1 MEEKRNDMEQK
12 KERLKSYTR
21 NKKKLDSLKE
31 QKNELDEKI
40 KSVRAMVYSGMPH
53 GSSKKTDLSDY
64 MVKLEKMEEK
74 ISRKID
80 DINKNFY
87 EIEEAI
93 AELED
98 GNESEIIR
106 MRYISGMD
114 WEKIGEE
121 IEYSTRQVHNL
132 HGKALK
138 NIKL

>member
-12 KERLKSYTR
+12 KERLKLYMR
-21 NKKKLDSLKE
+21 NKRKLNSLNE

-80 DINKNFY
+80 EINKNFY

-114 WEKIGEE
+114 WEKIGEK